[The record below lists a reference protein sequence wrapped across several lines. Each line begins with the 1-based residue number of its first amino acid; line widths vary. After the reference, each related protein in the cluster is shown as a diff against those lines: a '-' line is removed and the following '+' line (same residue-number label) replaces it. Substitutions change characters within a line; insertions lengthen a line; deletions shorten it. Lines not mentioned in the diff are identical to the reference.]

1 MIKPEKPVNEAVR
14 LAALYRYRIL
24 DSEKEKSFEDLVT
37 IAKAVCGA
45 SMAAVTLI
53 DAERQ
58 WFKSIQGTEAQELPR
73 SESMCG
79 HAILQPEQVMVV
91 EDAQRDVRFHDNP
104 IVTGDPK
111 VRFYAGAPL
120 VSTEGLPLGTLC
132 VFDPQPQRL
141 DAQQTEALAALS
153 RQVMLVM
160 ELRRFA
166 LDIQTHMVERD
177 DYERL
182 LGEYHD
188 VLLAQNA
195 DLAEQ
200 SRTDVLTGLPN
211 RRAMAVALDASVL
224 DADGQ
229 PRQTAV
235 ALVDIDHFKQ
245 INDFNG
251 HATGDRVLAELG
263 VLLRAQFSGRGLAA
277 RYGGEEFVVL
287 MPDTDLRTA
296 ELQCDFLRMAVSD
309 LPLGFPV
316 TVSIGVA
323 AHRSGDTVDQTLE
336 RADAALYRAKGNGR
350 NRVELAP

>member
-1 MIKPEKPVNEAVR
+1 MIKPEKPANEAIR
-14 LAALYRYRIL
+14 LAALYRYNIL
-24 DSEKEKSFEDLVT
+24 DSEGEKSFDDLVT

-58 WFKSIQGTEAQELPR
+58 WFKSIDGVDAQELPR

-79 HAILQPEQVMVV
+79 HAILQPSEVMVV
-91 EDAQRDVRFHDNP
+91 EDAREDVRFHDNP
-104 IVTGDPK
+104 NVTGDPK

-120 VSTEGLPLGTLC
+120 INTDGLALGTLC
-132 VFDPQPQRL
+132 VFDPQPHRL
-141 DAQQTEALAALS
+141 DPQQTEALAALS

-166 LDIQTHMVERD
+166 LDIQSHMLERD
-177 DYERL
+177 DYEKL
-182 LGEYHD
+182 LAEYHD

-211 RRAMAVALDASVL
+211 RRAMSVALEASVQ

-235 ALVDIDHFKQ
+235 ALVDIDHFKH

-263 VLLRAQFSGRGLAA
+263 VLLRAQFAGRGLAA

-287 MPDTDLRTA
+287 MPDTELRTA
-296 ELQCDFLRMAVSD
+296 ELQCDFLRMAVAD

-323 AHRSGDTVDQTLE
+323 AHRPGDTVDQTVA
-336 RADAALYRAKGNGR
+336 RADTALYKAKGNGR
-350 NRVELAP
+350 NRVETAP